1 MKKGKIISL
10 VIAGVVLI
18 SSVAIY
24 FSSKSDFSI
33 SIGKP
38 VDSTTPMYV
47 ENIRISYN
55 EEPSERDKENLTQFV
70 GGIETIEKEINSNYI
85 APTHIEATVEFEDGK
100 TIIRYNGTATEK
112 DTSKEVE
119 YNKEI
124 VFDFILTKDLKEN

>member
-10 VIAGVVLI
+10 VIASIILI
-18 SSVAIY
+18 SSIAIY
-24 FSSKSDFSI
+24 FSAKSDFSI

-47 ENIRISYN
+47 ENVRISYN
-55 EEPSERDKENLTQFV
+55 EEPSESDKENLTQFV
-70 GGIETIEKEINSNYI
+70 GGVETIEKEINSNYI

-119 YNKEI
+119 YNEEI
-124 VFDFILTKDLKEN
+124 VFDFILTKDVTEN